1 MELIVRLIAW
11 APGGNLGR
19 APVKGI
25 DQGTRINSC
34 AGIVGGGLGGQI
46 LGALLGGAGA
56 PDAAAAAGGMDLGA
70 IISQIAGGGVG
81 GGVLLAIVSVIRN
94 AMAKRSARVA
104 PPGAT

>member
-1 MELIVRLIAW
+1 
-11 APGGNLGR
+11 
-19 APVKGI
+19 
-25 DQGTRINSC
+25 
-34 AGIVGGGLGGQI
+34 
-46 LGALLGGAGA
+46 
-56 PDAAAAAGGMDLGA
+56 MDLGA